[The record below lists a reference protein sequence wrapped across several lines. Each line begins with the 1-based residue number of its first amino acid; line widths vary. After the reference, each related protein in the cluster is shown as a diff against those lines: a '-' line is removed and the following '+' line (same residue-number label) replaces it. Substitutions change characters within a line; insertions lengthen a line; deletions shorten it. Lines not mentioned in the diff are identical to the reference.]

1 MIRFESLSAIRTVR
15 FKNYNKNDG
24 MFNIQEIRIKKV
36 VLTIFSILIITSSI
50 IYIYRVSNTLT
61 YDLKTLYDGHTLDY
75 NLKLLTLQLTTDNR
89 IYEKS
94 YGGVVFGLFLMFI
107 LNVSF
112 LSMSYYMY
120 HHQNYQFTKDGK
132 SLIVFFIA
140 LIMSLIV
147 GFCL

>member
-1 MIRFESLSAIRTVR
+1 MRTVIY
-15 FKNYNKNDG
+15 KNYNKNDG
-24 MFNIQEIRIKKV
+24 MFNIKEIRIRKV
-36 VLTIFSILIITSSI
+36 VMTIFTLVMIISSILYVYKVSI
-50 IYIYRVSNTLT
+50 MLR

-75 NLKLLTLQLTTDNR
+75 NLKLLTLQLSTDNR
-89 IYEKS
+89 IFEKS
-94 YGGVVFGLFLMFI
+94 YGGILLGLFLMSI